1 MKRTV
6 LAALA
11 AVLMP
16 LALIGAGCS
25 GDKADKKAGGDKTAQ
40 GGAEKSAK
48 AADAEAKAEKGA
60 PAAPEAGKADG
71 SQAQGEAAGEGQGA
85 ADQKGRKPHKCPHA
99 RSHFNRAAVQLNL
112 PLYWTEDRNGN
123 GIPDPE
129 ELAELMFYPTS
140 GAYFGSDGKPTAE
153 LGPALARIDAW
164 MHGPVFPQGLS
175 AAELKRRQLVV
186 DELDQGQAILVRSDL
201 RGLSKAEKEFVGHML
216 AVAEG
221 VDAIYAMQTG
231 AVSLAADLP
240 ADDPSSRSLFRRNWG
255 PKCLAPKTEKS
266 PECTALPSGRTL
278 KPGLYPAAIQDKD
291 AAFCKAIEKDPAL
304 AAPFVVVREGSSA
317 GELVAVPYTEA
328 WPNRMKSV
336 AANLRAAAE
345 ALKDVA
351 GEQPLMAYLKA
362 AAGSFESNDWL
373 PADEAWAAMNGRN
386 SKWYV
391 RVGPDEVYWEPCSLK
406 AGIHLTLARINP
418 EAIAWQ
424 DKLTPKRQ
432 ELENEMAAIAGAPYE
447 ARQVSFQLPDFIDIV
462 VNAGDDRDPMGA
474 TIGQSL
480 PNWGP
485 VANEGRGRTIAM
497 SNLYTDPDS
506 LKNRRDG
513 AASLFTAAVMEAYT
527 DSANPGLLSTILH
540 EAAHNLGPA
549 HEYKVDGKVDNEVF
563 GGPMASTAEELKAQ
577 TAALWFIE
585 KLTKDGL
592 ITEKEAREDYVDAIT
607 WAFGHIS
614 RGMFDGSGRPKHY
627 SQLAAI
633 QVGFLMDEGALT
645 FDPSAPAAN
654 GTDKGAF
661 TIHFDKMP
669 GAAAKLMKTVAG
681 LKARGDKNAMAG
693 LVSRYVTGKKVPQ
706 ALITE
711 RLLRYP
717 KASFVY
723 SIDL

>member
-1 MKRTV
+1 MKRSV
-6 LAALA
+6 AAALA
-11 AVLMP
+11 AMALPLVL
-16 LALIGAGCS
+16 AGAGCDE
-25 GDKADKKAGGDKTAQ
+25 DKAAKENGSGEKAAATTEK
-40 GGAEKSAK
+40 AEPAK
-48 AADAEAKAEKGA
+48 ADADAADAGQASDDAGEKADDSTAKPSGEDTKARKGA
-60 PAAPEAGKADG
+60 QD
-71 SQAQGEAAGEGQGA
+71 
-85 ADQKGRKPHKCPHA
+85 
-99 RSHFNRAAVQLNL
+99 RSLFNRAAVRLNL
-112 PLYWTEDRNGN
+112 PLYWTEDLNGN

-140 GAYFGSDGKPTAE
+140 GTYFGSDGKPTDE

-164 MHGPVFPQGLS
+164 MAGPVFPQGLS
-175 AAELKRRQLVV
+175 AEELKRRQLVV

-201 RGLSKAEKEFVGHML
+201 KALSKAEKEFVRKML
-216 AVAEG
+216 DVARG

-231 AVSLAADLP
+231 AISLAADLP

-255 PKCLAPKTEKS
+255 PKCLAPKTEKE
-266 PECTALPSGRTL
+266 PACTALPSGKTL
-278 KPGLYPAAIQDKD
+278 KPGLYPEAIQDKD

-304 AAPFVVVREGSSA
+304 AAPFVVVREGKDA
-317 GELVAVPYTEA
+317 GTLTAVPYTEA
-328 WPNRMKSV
+328 WPNRMKAV
-336 AANLRAAAE
+336 AASLRAAAG
-345 ALKDVA
+345 ALKDA
-351 GEQPLMAYLKA
+351 ADEKPLRNYLEA
-362 AAGSFESNDWL
+362 AAKSFETNDWL
-373 PADEAWAAMNGRN
+373 PADEAWAAMTGRN

-424 DKLTPKRQ
+424 DKLTPRRQ
-432 ELENEMAAIAGAPYE
+432 EMENALAEMAGAPYE

-462 VNAGDDRDPMGA
+462 VNAGDDRDAMGA

-513 AASLFTAAVMEAYT
+513 ASSLLTEETMTAYT

-540 EAAHNLGPA
+540 EAAHNMGPA
-549 HEYKVDGKVDNEVF
+549 HEYKVGGKVDNEVF
-563 GGPMASTAEELKAQ
+563 GGPLASTAEELKAQ

-585 KLTKDGL
+585 KLLKDGL
-592 ITEKEAREDYVDAIT
+592 ITEKDAREDYVDAIT

-645 FDPSAPAAN
+645 FDPKAKAAN

-669 GAAAKLMKTVAG
+669 AAAAKLMKTVAG
-681 LKARGDKNAMAG
+681 IKARGDRAAMED
-693 LVSRYVTGKKVPQ
+693 LVKRYVTGKKVPQ

-723 SIDL
+723 SVDL